1 MTDIEALIAGAHRDR
16 IAAFRY
22 LAWLDMERRALVS
35 ELHPEHKP
43 GDVVFFPSDTQ
54 VDSLVLGASPL
65 ERAVPV
71 LEAIGIDPY
80 TDDCWTD
87 TLDINPRDIPFAGTA
102 N

>member
-54 VDSLVLGASPL
+54 VDAWCSARRRSSERCRCSRRSASIPTPTTAGPTRWTSTRATYRSR
-65 ERAVPV
+65 ER
-71 LEAIGIDPY
+71 
-80 TDDCWTD
+80 
-87 TLDINPRDIPFAGTA
+87 
-102 N
+102 